1 MEKKQ
6 SKTRLRLIVAVP
18 TIMFLF
24 TMGASFLT
32 VSLLPERAIK
42 IIGYRTIF
50 WDVLPWVLPYGI
62 VSVVVGYLLVIGIT
76 RDFKL
81 PGLERV
87 DVDEG

>member
-1 MEKKQ
+1 MEETQ

-18 TIMFLF
+18 AIMFLF

-32 VSLLPERAIK
+32 VSLLPQRALK

-50 WDVLPWVLPYGI
+50 WDILPWVLPYGI
-62 VSVVVGYLLVIGIT
+62 VSVVVGFLLVFGIT
-76 RDFKL
+76 KDLKL